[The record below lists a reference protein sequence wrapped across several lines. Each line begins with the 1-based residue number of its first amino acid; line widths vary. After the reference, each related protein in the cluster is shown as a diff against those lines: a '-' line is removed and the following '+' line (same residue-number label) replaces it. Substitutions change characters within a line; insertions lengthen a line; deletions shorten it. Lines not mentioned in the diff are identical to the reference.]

1 MAGGILRL
9 FALTAVVAR
18 FAHASPTPAFVTILE
33 PFGGEPE
40 TDSASVAGVDTQGH
54 TTYILTTSDS
64 AGPET
69 ATVVAGSDYFS
80 IDLFDPISSV
90 DAKLDCGLQGTT
102 GGVCTVF
109 AAPSV
114 SGVVTL
120 SATDIGTIVLD
131 VPTPT
136 NKPNSAGRQRFSVL
150 AALAMIGLP
159 LAFQLL

>member
-1 MAGGILRL
+1 MAGGILHL

-18 FAHASPTPAFVTILE
+18 LATASPTPALVTILA
-33 PFGGEPE
+33 PFQGDPATG
-40 TDSASVAGVDTQGH
+40 SASVAGVDAQGH
-54 TTYILTTSDS
+54 TTYIFTDSDS
-64 AGPET
+64 TGPET

-80 IDLFDPISSV
+80 FGAAISSA

-120 SATDIGTIVLD
+120 SATDLGTVVLD

-136 NKPNSAGRQRFSVL
+136 NKPNSAGRQGFSVP

-159 LAFQLL
+159 LAYQLL